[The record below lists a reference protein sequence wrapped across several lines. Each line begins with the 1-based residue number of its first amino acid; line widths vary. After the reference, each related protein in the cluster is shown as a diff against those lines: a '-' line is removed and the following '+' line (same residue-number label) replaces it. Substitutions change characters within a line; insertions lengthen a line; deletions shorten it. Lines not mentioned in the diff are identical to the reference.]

1 MSSDRFGG
9 RAGLIAHFSST
20 KSVIFICDF
29 LLDLAV
35 FKDPESGFEP
45 QNERILVAWMVQTSV
60 CRFLEDPANC
70 RIPIAIWVWP
80 KQLTHGQTHARTEH
94 GVFFPGTERR
104 HNAIFQ
110 IRPLGV
116 SFPSENGR
124 RAANFPPLELKGK
137 LAAAA
142 SPTVGSRRLWEV
154 FIF

>member
-1 MSSDRFGG
+1 MLGHHPNSDIWTSKGRFGG
-9 RAGLIAHFSST
+9 RAGPIAHFSST

-60 CRFLEDPANC
+60 CRFLEDPAN
-70 RIPIAIWVWP
+70 RAIIIAITIMAGAIYARTHTH
-80 KQLTHGQTHARTEH
+80 THGRTEH
-94 GVFFPGTERR
+94 GVFFPGKERR
-104 HNAIFQ
+104 YNANFQ

-124 RAANFPPLELKGK
+124 
-137 LAAAA
+137 LAAKK
-142 SPTVGSRRLWEV
+142 
-154 FIF
+154 